1 MNAITQP
8 EVNVLT
14 VSKESAY
21 GLLMDSNAM
30 DRMER
35 IADLMASGR
44 TTVPQHIRGSKGDCF
59 AIVLQSMQW
68 GMNPIAVA
76 QKTHIVNGTL
86 GYEAQLVAAVI
97 NTSGVVRGR
106 FNFEWFGP
114 WEKIVGK
121 FKTVESRTKKDDNGN
136 PKKYVVPNWR
146 PEDEEG
152 LGVRV
157 WATIKGESTPRELTL
172 LMAQARTRNS
182 TLWTDDPKQQ
192 LAYLAQKR
200 WARLFTPD
208 VILGVYTA
216 DELAEPGEKFM
227 GPADVVTPPAPVTH
241 YDQAK
246 FDGNFAKWAETIAT
260 GRKTAAD
267 YIQFAESRKEPFTEA
282 QKARLLSV
290 KKAPASQ
297 TDVQDVQPKD
307 PPATAPNE
315 GAPAVTYADLAGKL
329 RGAQTLD
336 ALDDAASLIAA
347 VASDQHQQELEAIYD
362 ERAQALGGE

>member
-157 WATIKGESTPRELTL
+157 WATINGESTPRELTL

-227 GPADVVTPPAPVTH
+227 GPADVVTPPAPPAPTF
-241 YDQAK
+241 YEQTK

-260 GRKTAAD
+260 GRKSAAD
-267 YIQFAESRKEPFTEA
+267 YIAFAQTRGEPFTEE

-290 KKAPASQ
+290 KKAPAA
-297 TDVQDVQPKD
+297 DVQDVQPKE
-307 PPATAPNE
+307 PPADE
-315 GAPAVTYADLAGKL
+315 VPAVSYADLAGRL
-329 RGAQTLD
+329 RAAKSHDELDEIGTLIGAVD
-336 ALDDAASLIAA
+336 NP
-347 VASDQHQQELEAIYD
+347 QHRQELAAIFD
-362 ERAQALGGE
+362 EVCAALA

>member
-8 EVNVLT
+8 EANAIT

-136 PKKYVVPNWR
+136 PKKYVVPNWM
-146 PEDEEG
+146 PEDEDG

-227 GPADVVTPPAPVTH
+227 GDADVVTPPAPVTH
-241 YDQAK
+241 YDQTK

-267 YIQFAESRKEPFTEA
+267 YINFASTRGEPFTED

-290 KKAPASQ
+290 KKAPAADVQ
-297 TDVQDVQPKD
+297 DVQDVQPKE
-307 PPATAPNE
+307 PPADE
-315 GAPAVTYADLAGKL
+315 VPAVSYAEVAGKL
-329 RGAQTLD
+329 RGAQDMD
-336 ALDDAASLIAA
+336 ALDEAASLIGA
-347 VASDQHQQELEAIYD
+347 VSNPEHRAELAGIYD
-362 ERAQALGGE
+362 ECARALGGE